1 MPRLGALLVCG
12 AVAACAPAPQPATP
26 PDEGAPRRLAEEP
39 RGREPRQGGEGRRQQ
54 EWKPPT
60 PVPVPTLRGVLP
72 DTVAGMGRSDHASVD
87 LNAAV
92 VALTAAEAGFASPDG
107 ARGVGFY
114 VSDSGSQ
121 DVGAGLELF
130 LAFANA
136 FEREGRDGYE
146 RPTTIG
152 GYPAHESFSHDGYG
166 RTRSEVTLI
175 AAGRFMIV
183 AGGWGLADG
192 ELTKL
197 VQRIDFAALE
207 RLRGYGGGPRD
218 AADEQPARRVPPS
231 EEVPATRA
239 EESTR

>member
-1 MPRLGALLVCG
+1 MLRLGALLVCG

-39 RGREPRQGGEGRRQQ
+39 RERELRSGGEHPKKQD
-54 EWKPPT
+54 WKPPT
-60 PVPVPTLRGVLP
+60 PVPVATLRGVLP
-72 DTVAGMGRSDHASVD
+72 DSVAGMARSDHASVN

-92 VALTAAEAGFASPDG
+92 VALTAAEAGFTSPDG
-107 ARGVGFY
+107 ARGAGFY
-114 VSDSGSQ
+114 VSDAGSE

-146 RPTTIG
+146 RPTTIH

-166 RTRSEVTLI
+166 RTRSDVTLI
-175 AAGRFMIV
+175 AAGRFMVV

-197 VQRIDFAALE
+197 VQGIDFAALE
-207 RLRGYGGGPRD
+207 RLRGYGGGPSN

-231 EEVPATRA
+231 QEERATRA
-239 EESTR
+239 EESSR